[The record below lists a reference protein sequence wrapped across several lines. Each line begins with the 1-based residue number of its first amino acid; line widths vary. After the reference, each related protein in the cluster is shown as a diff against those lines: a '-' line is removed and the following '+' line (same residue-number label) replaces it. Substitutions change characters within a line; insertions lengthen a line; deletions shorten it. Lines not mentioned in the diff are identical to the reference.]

1 MVMNYFALIYDVVP
15 DFQTRR
21 TAFRQ
26 DHLQF
31 VREAHERGELTLAGA
46 LGEPAD
52 GALLVFHAPSASVAE
67 AFAARDPYV
76 LNGLV
81 TKWRVRPWNVVTV
94 PGGLAGKQA

>member
-1 MVMNYFALIYDVVP
+1 MILSVQRQIHDAVSDAIRTHFA
-15 DFQTRR
+15 
-21 TAFRQ
+21 
-26 DHLQF
+26 
-31 VREAHERGELTLAGA
+31 
-46 LGEPAD
+46 
-52 GALLVFHAPSASVAE
+52 VAE